1 MGSRNGGIRNL
12 SMKKFGTPTAAGP
25 TVASETVG
33 LLGVGVPFERVRGR
47 VGSGA
52 GFGADFGAGG
62 ASTRWS
68 PRRRFKPHPP
78 LEVEALPLL
87 LEVFELRQPSPW
99 SAWLARLRLCAR
111 GRSGVA
117 VGVAAGASV
126 MGAAAGVLV
135 AVCSG
140 AGAASPG

>member
-52 GFGADFGAGG
+52 GFGAGG
-62 ASTRWS
+62 ASTRCP
-68 PRRRFKPHPP
+68 PRSLFEPHPT
-78 LEVEALPLL
+78 LEVEPLL
-87 LEVFELRQPSPW
+87 IVLDAFELRQPSPW
-99 SAWLARLRLCAR
+99 SAFL
-111 GRSGVA
+111 
-117 VGVAAGASV
+117 
-126 MGAAAGVLV
+126 
-135 AVCSG
+135 
-140 AGAASPG
+140 